1 MESAVIVDA
10 VRSPM
15 GRGKPGG
22 SLSTVN
28 PVLLLAQVFRAL
40 FDRTGVDPAEV
51 DDVVTGC
58 VLQVGEQAGTPGR
71 FAWLAAGL
79 PENVPG
85 VTIDRRCGSGQEAID
100 YAAFAI
106 MAGAQDMVVASGV
119 ESMSRVPMG
128 VARMGVD
135 PFEPAAYRYP
145 PGLVPQG
152 ISAELVAARWKLD
165 RESLDRYAAAS
176 HRRAAAAAG
185 AGDFDAELVAID
197 RGDDTVVRADETI
210 RPDTSEAKLA
220 NLKPAFYDEHYAQ
233 RFPEIGWTIMAGN
246 TSQLTDGAA
255 ALLIVS
261 ETRGSQLNLRPL
273 ARLVSFATHA
283 EDPVTMLTAPIP
295 VTAKALRRAGL
306 TIDDLSRYEVNEAFA
321 SVPLAWQHEVGAD
334 PEKLNPAGGAIALGH
349 PLGASGARIMTT
361 MLHWLNPGE
370 YGLQT
375 MCENGGM
382 ANATVVQRFLH
393 RFTTGR

>member
-1 MESAVIVDA
+1 MESAVIIDA

-22 SLSTVN
+22 SLSGVN
-28 PVLLLAQVFRAL
+28 PVALLAQLLRAL
-40 FDRTGVDPAEV
+40 FERNDVDPAEV

-58 VLQVGEQAGTPGR
+58 VSQAGEQAGTPGR

-85 VTIDRRCGSGQEAID
+85 VTIDRRCGSGQQAVD

-106 MAGAQDMVVASGV
+106 MAGAQDIVVACGV

-165 RESLDRYAAAS
+165 RESLDRYAASS
-176 HRRAAAAAG
+176 HQRAAAAASRG
-185 AGDFDAELVAID
+185 GFDTEIVAID
-197 RGDDTVVRADETI
+197 TGDDGAVSADETV
-210 RPDTSEAKLA
+210 RPDTSMEKLA
-220 NLKPAFYDEHYAQ
+220 NLKPAFFDDGYAQ
-233 RFPEIGWTIMAGN
+233 RFPEIGWTITAGN
-246 TSQLTDGAA
+246 SSQLTDGAA
-255 ALLIVS
+255 ALLIMS
-261 ETRGSQLNLRPL
+261 ETRASQLNLRPL
-273 ARLVSFATHA
+273 SRLVAFATHA

-295 VTAKALRRAGL
+295 ATHKVLRRAGV
-306 TIDDLSRYEVNEAFA
+306 TIDNMSRYEVNEAFA
-321 SVPLAWQHEVGAD
+321 SVPLAWQHELGAD
-334 PEKLNPAGGAIALGH
+334 PDRLNPAGGAIALGH

-361 MLHWLNPGE
+361 LVHGLQPGE

-382 ANATVVQRFLH
+382 ANATVLQRL
-393 RFTTGR
+393 

>member
-1 MESAVIVDA
+1 VSQA
-10 VRSPM
+10 
-15 GRGKPGG
+15 
-22 SLSTVN
+22 
-28 PVLLLAQVFRAL
+28 
-40 FDRTGVDPAEV
+40 
-51 DDVVTGC
+51 
-58 VLQVGEQAGTPGR
+58 GEQAGTPGR

-85 VTIDRRCGSGQEAID
+85 VTIDRRCGSGQQAVD

-106 MAGAQDMVVASGV
+106 MAGVQDIVVACGV

-152 ISAELVAARWKLD
+152 ISAELVAAKWKLD

-176 HRRAAAAAG
+176 HQRAAATASRG
-185 AGDFDAELVAID
+185 GFDAELIAID
-197 RGDDTVVRADETI
+197 TGVGAAVHADETI
-210 RPDTSEAKLA
+210 RPDTSAEKLA
-220 NLKPAFYDEHYAQ
+220 NLNAVFFDDSYAQ
-233 RFPEIGWTIMAGN
+233 RFPEIGWVITAGN
-246 TSQLTDGAA
+246 SSQLTDGAA
-255 ALLIVS
+255 ALLIMS
-261 ETRGSQLNLRPL
+261 ESRASQLNMEPL
-273 ARLVSFATHA
+273 ARLVAFATHA
-283 EDPVTMLTAPIP
+283 EDPITMLTAPIP
-295 VTAKALRRAGL
+295 ATHKVLRRAGL
-306 TIDDLSRYEVNEAFA
+306 TIDDVARYEVNEAFA
-321 SVPLAWQHEVGAD
+321 SVPLAWQCELDAD

-361 MLHWLNPGE
+361 LAHGLKPGQ

-382 ANATVVQRFLH
+382 ANATVVQRL
-393 RFTTGR
+393 

>member
-15 GRGKPGG
+15 GRGKAGG
-22 SLSTVN
+22 SLAGVN
-28 PVLLLAQVFRAL
+28 PVELLAQLLGAL
-40 FDRTGVDPAEV
+40 FARTDVDPAEV

-58 VLQVGEQAGTPGR
+58 VSQAGEQAGTPGR

-85 VTIDRRCGSGQEAID
+85 VTIDRRCGSGQQAID

-106 MAGAQDMVVASGV
+106 MAGVQDIVVACGV

-135 PFEPAAYRYP
+135 PFAPAAYRYP

-152 ISAELVAARWKLD
+152 ISAELVAAKWKLD

-176 HRRAAAAAG
+176 HQRAATTASHG
-185 AGDFDAELVAID
+185 GFDAELVAID
-197 RGDDTVVRADETI
+197 TGGDTSVHVDETI
-210 RPDTSEAKLA
+210 RPDTSTEKLA
-220 NLKPAFYDEHYAQ
+220 NLKPAFIDDIYAQ
-233 RFPEIGWTIMAGN
+233 RFPAIGWVITAGN
-246 TSQLTDGAA
+246 SSQLTDGAA
-255 ALLIVS
+255 ALLIMS
-261 ETRGSQLNLRPL
+261 ESRASQLNLRPL
-273 ARLVSFATHA
+273 ARLVAFATHA

-295 VTAKALRRAGL
+295 ATHKVLRRAGL
-306 TIDDLSRYEVNEAFA
+306 AIDDMSRYEVNEAFA
-321 SVPLAWQHEVGAD
+321 SVPLAWQCELGAD
-334 PEKLNPAGGAIALGH
+334 PDKLNPAGGAIALGH

-361 MLHWLNPGE
+361 LVHGLKPGE

-382 ANATVVQRFLH
+382 ANATVIQRL
-393 RFTTGR
+393 

>member
-10 VRSPM
+10 VRTPM

-22 SLSTVN
+22 ALSGVN
-28 PVLLLAQVFRAL
+28 PVDLLAQLLRAL
-40 FDRTGVDPAEV
+40 FDRNDVDPAEV

-58 VLQVGEQAGTPGR
+58 VSQAAEQAGTPGR

-85 VTIDRRCGSGQEAID
+85 VTIDRRCGSGQQAVD

-106 MAGAQDMVVASGV
+106 MAGVQEVVVACGV

-135 PFEPAAYRYP
+135 PFAPASCRYQ

-165 RESLDRYAAAS
+165 RGSLDRYAAAS
-176 HRRAAAAAG
+176 HERAAAAMSLG
-185 AGDFDAELVAID
+185 AFDAELIAIGIGGE
-197 RGDDTVVRADETI
+197 RVIADETI
-210 RPDTSEAKLA
+210 RPGTTGEKLA
-220 NLKPAFYDEHYAQ
+220 ELKPAFYDVEYAH
-233 RFPEIGWTIMAGN
+233 RFPEIAWTITAGN
-246 TSQLTDGAA
+246 SSQLTDGAA
-255 ALLIVS
+255 ALLIMS
-261 ETRGSQLNLRPL
+261 ETRASRLNLRPL
-273 ARLVSFATHA
+273 ARLVAFATHA
-283 EDPVTMLTAPIP
+283 EDPITMLTAPIP
-295 VTAKALRRAGL
+295 ATTKALRRAGL
-306 TIDDLSRYEVNEAFA
+306 TVDDIARYEVNEAFA
-321 SVPLAWQHEVGAD
+321 SVPLAWQREIGAD
-334 PEKLNPAGGAIALGH
+334 PAKLNPAGGAIALGH
-349 PLGASGARIMTT
+349 PLGASGSRIMTT
-361 MLHWLNPGE
+361 LVHGLRPGE

-382 ANATVVQRFLH
+382 ANATVLERL
-393 RFTTGR
+393 

>member
-22 SLSTVN
+22 SLSGVN
-28 PVLLLAQVFRAL
+28 AVDLLAQVLSAL
-40 FDRTGVDPAEV
+40 MQRNDVDPAEV

-58 VLQVGEQAGTPGR
+58 VSQAGEQAGTPGR

-79 PENVPG
+79 PEHVPG
-85 VTIDRRCGSGQEAID
+85 VTIDRRCGSGQQAVD
-100 YAAFAI
+100 YAAWAV
-106 MAGAQDMVVASGV
+106 MAGAQDVVVACGL

-135 PFEPAAYRYP
+135 PFAPAAHRYL

-152 ISAELVAARWKLD
+152 ISAELVAAKWRLS
-165 RESLDRYAAAS
+165 REDQDAYAVRS
-176 HRRAAAAAG
+176 HRRAAAAAS
-185 AGDFDAELVAID
+185 AGDFDDELVWITA
-197 RGDDTVVRADETI
+197 DDGALVNSDETI
-210 RPDTSEAKLA
+210 RPDSSVEKLA
-220 NLKPAFYDEHYAQ
+220 GLKPAFFDDVYAQ
-233 RFPEIGWTIMAGN
+233 RFPDIQWTVTAGN
-246 TSQLTDGAA
+246 SSQLTDGAS
-255 ALLIVS
+255 ALLITS
-261 ETRGSQLNLRPL
+261 EATAQRLGLTPM
-273 ARLVSFATHA
+273 ARLVAFATAA

-295 VTAKALRRAGL
+295 ASRKVLQRAGL
-306 TIDDLSRYEVNEAFA
+306 TIDDMSRYEVNEAFA
-321 SVPLAWQHEVGAD
+321 SVPLAWQQELGAD
-334 PEKLNPAGGAIALGH
+334 PDKLNPAGGAIALGH

-361 MLHWLNPGE
+361 LVHGLRPGE

-382 ANATVVQRFLH
+382 ANATIVQRL
-393 RFTTGR
+393 